1 MFDKVNMAKKVWNVV
16 KKNKYLPKL
25 QKQFVGAD
33 AETAYRHLKNLSDAE
48 LRAIAKT
55 IEEVNIATG
64 QISPLKI
71 ISSIAKV

>member
-1 MFDKVNMAKKVWNVV
+1 MFDKMNIAKKVWNVV

-25 QKQFVGAD
+25 QKQFVGVD

-48 LRAIAKT
+48 LKAIAKT
-55 IEEVNIATG
+55 IEDINIVTG

-71 ISSIAKV
+71 FSSVAKV